1 MNPGLCHSLPL
12 CTACVVS
19 QLAHSVTPPPL
30 AGPTSGPLLQSSDA
44 FTKLRIRL
52 SVSAATADDAPL
64 RLLFAGADRGVAS
77 ALADALGARIALQVV
92 GASDEALAWVR
103 REAFDA
109 VLVQPRLAQGSGNA
123 LLGVLKREAPKLVRC
138 LVLDDGRDAPG
149 LAALENM
156 HRLLYQPL
164 DAEGLLASLKAL
176 LALRRRLESPGL
188 ADAIGRI
195 GRLPPPPALSLDLM
209 RRTEDLDVAARD
221 VAALV
226 ESDPTLA
233 AKVLRLCNSAMYS
246 GGRRIDDIHSAVV
259 WLGNLS
265 LRRLVMAGEIFGA
278 ARPKAEPE
286 ALDRLRDTSLR
297 ASRLAA
303 RLLPGPRADLAATAA
318 LLAGV
323 GRLLP
328 QVRVP
333 WAPKPG
339 DDPEWPTY
347 AEAGAYLLA
356 LWGLPETL
364 VEAVAQHAA
373 PAAVAE
379 SGLGVVGACHVAW
392 ALLDEVPL
400 DEAWIEARGLAGE
413 REAWQAL
420 AAELRGEA

>member
-1 MNPGLCHSLPL
+1 
-12 CTACVVS
+12 
-19 QLAHSVTPPPL
+19 
-30 AGPTSGPLLQSSDA
+30 
-44 FTKLRIRL
+44 L
-52 SVSAATADDAPL
+52 SAPAATDDDVPL
-64 RLLFAGADRGVAS
+64 RLLFAGADDGVGT
-77 ALADALGARIALQVV
+77 ALADALGGRLIVRTAL
-92 GASDEALAWVR
+92 ASDDALALVR
-103 REAFDA
+103 HETFDA

-123 LLGVLKREAPKLVRC
+123 LLGTLKRESPTLVRC
-138 LVLDDGRDAPG
+138 LLLDDGRDAPG
-149 LAALENM
+149 LAALENL

-164 DAEGLLASLKAL
+164 DAEALLAGLRSL
-176 LALRRRLESPGL
+176 LALRRRLQSPHL
-188 ADAIGRI
+188 AEAIGRV

-226 ESDPTLA
+226 EGDPTLA

-259 WLGNLS
+259 WLGNLT

-278 ARPKAEPE
+278 ARKSAEPD
-286 ALDRLRDTSLR
+286 ALDHLRETSLR

-333 WAPKPG
+333 WAEPPP
-339 DDPEWPTY
+339 DSDAWPTY

-356 LWGLPETL
+356 LWGLPESL
-364 VEAVAQHAA
+364 VEAVAQH
-373 PAAVAE
+373 PTPGAVAE
-379 SGLGVVGACHVAW
+379 RGLGVVGACHVAW
-392 ALLDEVPL
+392 ALLGEVPL
-400 DEAWIEARGLAGE
+400 DEAWVEARGLAGE
-413 REAWQAL
+413 RDAWRAL
-420 AAELRGEA
+420 AAELPGEA

>member
-1 MNPGLCHSLPL
+1 MSAL
-12 CTACVVS
+12 
-19 QLAHSVTPPPL
+19 
-30 AGPTSGPLLQSSDA
+30 
-44 FTKLRIRL
+44 
-52 SVSAATADDAPL
+52 AATPDDAPL
-64 RLLFAGADRGVAS
+64 RLLFAGADDSVA
-77 ALADALGARIALQVV
+77 ADLAEALGDRVV
-92 GASDEALAWVR
+92 LKVAGASDEALALVR
-103 REAFDA
+103 REPFDA

-123 LLGVLKREAPKLVRC
+123 LLGVLKRESPKVVRC

-149 LAALENM
+149 LAALENL

-164 DAEGLLASLKAL
+164 DAEALLAGLKSL
-176 LALRRRLESPGL
+176 LALRRRLESPRL
-188 ADAIGRI
+188 AEAIGRI

-209 RRTEDLDVAARD
+209 RRTEDLEVAARD

-303 RLLPGPRADLAATAA
+303 RLLPGAQADLAATAA

-328 QVRVP
+328 QVRIP
-333 WAPKPG
+333 WAPQPG
-339 DDPEWPTY
+339 ESDDWPTY

-364 VEAVAQHAA
+364 VEVVAQHPA
-373 PAAVAE
+373 PATAAE
-379 SGLGVVGACHVAW
+379 HGLGVVGACHVAW
-392 ALLDEVPL
+392 AMLGELPL
-400 DEAWIEARGLAGE
+400 DEAWVEAQGLADQ
-413 REAWQAL
+413 REAWQAM
-420 AAELRGEA
+420 AAELRGEG

>member
-1 MNPGLCHSLPL
+1 M
-12 CTACVVS
+12 
-19 QLAHSVTPPPL
+19 
-30 AGPTSGPLLQSSDA
+30 
-44 FTKLRIRL
+44 
-52 SVSAATADDAPL
+52 PL
-64 RLLFAGADRGVAS
+64 RLLFAGADEGVAA
-77 ALADALGARIALQVV
+77 ALAAALGGRIALQVV
-92 GASDEALAWVR
+92 AASDEALALVR
-103 REAFDA
+103 RDAFDA
-109 VLVQPRLAQGSGNA
+109 VIVQPRLAQGSGNA
-123 LLGVLKREAPKLVRC
+123 LLGVLKRESPKLVRC
-138 LVLDDGRDAPG
+138 LLLDDGRDAPG
-149 LAALENM
+149 LAALENL

-164 DAEGLLASLKAL
+164 DAEALLAGLGSL
-176 LALRRRLESPGL
+176 LALRRRLESPRL
-188 ADAIGRI
+188 AEAIGRI

-221 VAALV
+221 VATLV

-278 ARPKAEPE
+278 ARPRAEPE
-286 ALDRLRDTSLR
+286 ALDALRETSLR

-333 WAPKPG
+333 WAPQPG
-339 DDPEWPTY
+339 DDPDWPSY

-356 LWGLPETL
+356 LWGLPESL
-364 VEAVAQHAA
+364 VEAVAQHPT

-379 SGLGVVGACHVAW
+379 HGLGVVGACHVAW
-392 ALLDEVPL
+392 SLLGEVPL
-400 DEAWIEARGLAGE
+400 DEAWIEAQGLAGE
-413 REAWQAL
+413 RPVWQAL
-420 AAELRGEA
+420 AAERRSDG

>member
-1 MNPGLCHSLPL
+1 M
-12 CTACVVS
+12 A
-19 QLAHSVTPPPL
+19 SVTVQ
-30 AGPTSGPLLQSSDA
+30 T
-44 FTKLRIRL
+44 RL
-52 SVSAATADDAPL
+52 SEPHSRLSAPAATPDDAPL
-64 RLLFAGADRGVAS
+64 RLLFAGADVSVAA
-77 ALADALGARIALQVV
+77 ALVEALGDRIVLQVA
-92 GASDEALAWVR
+92 GASDEALALVR
-103 REAFDA
+103 REAFEA
-109 VLVQPRLAQGSGNA
+109 VLVQPRLGQGSGNA

-149 LAALENM
+149 LAALENL
-156 HRLLYQPL
+156 HRILYQPL
-164 DAEGLLASLKAL
+164 DAEALLSGLKSL
-176 LALRRRLESPGL
+176 LALRRRLESPLL
-188 ADAIGRI
+188 AEAIGRI

-246 GGRRIDDIHSAVV
+246 GGRRIDNVHSAVV

-278 ARPKAEPE
+278 TRPKAEPE

-303 RLLPGPRADLAATAA
+303 RLLPGPQSDLAATAA

-333 WAPKPG
+333 WAPQPG
-339 DDPEWPTY
+339 EAADWPTY

-364 VEAVAQHAA
+364 VEAVAQHAT
-373 PAAVAE
+373 PMGAAE
-379 SGLGVVGACHVAW
+379 HGLGVVGASHVAW
-392 ALLDEVPL
+392 ALLGEVPL
-400 DEAWIEARGLAGE
+400 DEAWVEAQGLADQRDG
-413 REAWQAL
+413 WQAL
-420 AAELRGEA
+420 GAELRGEG

>member
-1 MNPGLCHSLPL
+1 
-12 CTACVVS
+12 
-19 QLAHSVTPPPL
+19 
-30 AGPTSGPLLQSSDA
+30 
-44 FTKLRIRL
+44 L
-52 SVSAATADDAPL
+52 SAPAATSDDAPL
-64 RLLFAGADRGVAS
+64 RLLFAGADESVAA
-77 ALADALGARIALQVV
+77 ALVTALGDRLVLKVV
-92 GASDEALAWVR
+92 GASDDALALVR
-103 REAFDA
+103 REPFDA

-138 LVLDDGRDAPG
+138 LVLDDGRDAPA
-149 LAALENM
+149 LAALENL

-164 DAEGLLASLKAL
+164 DAEALLAGLKSL
-176 LALRRRLESPGL
+176 LALRSRLESPRL
-188 ADAIGRI
+188 AEAIGRI

-278 ARPKAEPE
+278 TRPKAEPE
-286 ALDRLRDTSLR
+286 TLDRLRETSLR

-318 LLAGV
+318 LLGGV

-333 WAPKPG
+333 WAPQPG
-339 DDPEWPTY
+339 DDPAWPTY

-364 VEAVAQHAA
+364 VEAVAQHPT
-373 PAAVAE
+373 PAAVADP
-379 SGLGVVGACHVAW
+379 GLGVVGACHVAW
-392 ALLDEVPL
+392 ALLGEVPL
-400 DEAWIEARGLAGE
+400 DEAWVAAQGLAGE

-420 AAELRGEA
+420 AAELRSEG

>member
-1 MNPGLCHSLPL
+1 MSAP
-12 CTACVVS
+12 
-19 QLAHSVTPPPL
+19 
-30 AGPTSGPLLQSSDA
+30 
-44 FTKLRIRL
+44 
-52 SVSAATADDAPL
+52 AATSDDAPL
-64 RLLFAGADRGVAS
+64 RLLFAGADGGLAA
-77 ALADALGARIALQVV
+77 ALSDALGPRATVQVV
-92 GASDEALAWVR
+92 GASDEALALVR

-123 LLGVLKREAPKLVRC
+123 LLGVLKREAPRLVRC

-149 LAALENM
+149 LAALENL

-164 DAEGLLASLKAL
+164 DAEALLAGLKSL
-176 LALRRRLESPGL
+176 LALRRRLESPL
-188 ADAIGRI
+188 LVEAIGRI
-195 GRLPPPPALSLDLM
+195 GRLPPPPSLSLDLM

-221 VAALV
+221 VATLV

-286 ALDRLRDTSLR
+286 ALDHLRETSLR

-333 WAPKPG
+333 WAPQPG
-339 DDPEWPTY
+339 DEADWPTY

-364 VEAVAQHAA
+364 VEAVAQHPT

-379 SGLGVVGACHVAW
+379 HGLGVVGACHVAW
-392 ALLDEVPL
+392 ALLGELPL
-400 DEAWIEARGLAGE
+400 DEAWVEARGLAAE
-413 REAWQAL
+413 REAWRAL
-420 AAELRGEA
+420 AVELRGEG

>member
-1 MNPGLCHSLPL
+1 MSAPAANP
-12 CTACVVS
+12 
-19 QLAHSVTPPPL
+19 
-30 AGPTSGPLLQSSDA
+30 
-44 FTKLRIRL
+44 
-52 SVSAATADDAPL
+52 DDAPL
-64 RLLFAGADRGVAS
+64 RLLFAGADTSVAA
-77 ALADALGARIALQVV
+77 ALVEALGDRIVLQVA
-92 GASDEALAWVR
+92 GASDEALALVR
-103 REAFDA
+103 GETFEA

-149 LAALENM
+149 LAALENL

-164 DAEGLLASLKAL
+164 DAEALLLGLKSL
-176 LALRRRLESPGL
+176 LALRRRLESPLL
-188 ADAIGRI
+188 AEAIGRI

-278 ARPKAEPE
+278 TRPKAEPE

-333 WAPKPG
+333 WAPQPG
-339 DDPEWPTY
+339 EAADWPNY

-364 VEAVAQHAA
+364 VEAVAQHTTPMAA
-373 PAAVAE
+373 AE
-379 SGLGVVGACHVAW
+379 HGLGVVGASHLAW
-392 ALLDEVPL
+392 ALLGEVPL
-400 DEAWIEARGLAGE
+400 DEAWVEAQGLADQRDG
-413 REAWQAL
+413 WQAL
-420 AAELRGEA
+420 GAELRGEG

>member
-1 MNPGLCHSLPL
+1 M
-12 CTACVVS
+12 
-19 QLAHSVTPPPL
+19 
-30 AGPTSGPLLQSSDA
+30 SDP
-44 FTKLRIRL
+44 
-52 SVSAATADDAPL
+52 AATPDDAPL
-64 RLLFAGADRGVAS
+64 RLLYAGADRGVAV
-77 ALADALGARIALQVV
+77 ALAQALGPRIVLAVVDAAEDALAL
-92 GASDEALAWVR
+92 VR

-149 LAALENM
+149 LAALDNL
-156 HRLLYQPL
+156 HRLLYQPI
-164 DAEGLLASLKAL
+164 DADALLAGLKSL
-176 LALRRRLESPGL
+176 LALRRRLESPRL
-188 ADAIGRI
+188 AEAIGRI

-209 RRTEDLDVAARD
+209 RRTEDLEVAARD
-221 VAALV
+221 VATLV

-286 ALDRLRDTSLR
+286 ALDRLRETSLR

-333 WAPKPG
+333 WARQEG
-339 DDPEWPTY
+339 DAADWPTY

-364 VEAVAQHAA
+364 VEAVAQHPT
-373 PAAVAE
+373 PAAIAE
-379 SGLGVVGACHVAW
+379 HGLGVVGACHVAW
-392 ALLDEVPL
+392 ALLGEVPL
-400 DEAWIEARGLAGE
+400 DEAWLEARGLVAE
-413 REAWQAL
+413 LEAWRAL
-420 AAELRGEA
+420 AVELPGEG

>member
-1 MNPGLCHSLPL
+1 MSAP
-12 CTACVVS
+12 
-19 QLAHSVTPPPL
+19 
-30 AGPTSGPLLQSSDA
+30 
-44 FTKLRIRL
+44 
-52 SVSAATADDAPL
+52 AATLDDAPL
-64 RLLFAGADRGVAS
+64 RLLFAGADAAVAA
-77 ALADALGARIALQVV
+77 ALVAALGERIVLKEV
-92 GASDEALAWVR
+92 GAIDEALALVR
-103 REAFDA
+103 SEPFDA

-123 LLGVLKREAPKLVRC
+123 LLGVLKREAPNLVRC

-149 LAALENM
+149 LAALENL

-164 DAEGLLASLKAL
+164 DAEALLAGLKSL
-176 LALRRRLESPGL
+176 LALRRRLESPSL
-188 ADAIGRI
+188 AEAIGRV

-278 ARPKAEPE
+278 TRPKVESE

-328 QVRVP
+328 EVRVP
-333 WAPKPG
+333 WAPQPG
-339 DDPEWPTY
+339 EAADWPTY

-364 VEAVAQHAA
+364 VEAVAQHPT

-379 SGLGVVGACHVAW
+379 HGLSVVGACHVAW
-392 ALLDEVPL
+392 ALLGELPL
-400 DEAWIEARGLAGE
+400 DEAWIDARGLGGE

-420 AAELRGEA
+420 ATELRREA

>member
-1 MNPGLCHSLPL
+1 MSAL
-12 CTACVVS
+12 
-19 QLAHSVTPPPL
+19 
-30 AGPTSGPLLQSSDA
+30 
-44 FTKLRIRL
+44 
-52 SVSAATADDAPL
+52 AATSDDAPL
-64 RLLFAGADRGVAS
+64 RLLFAGADEGVAA
-77 ALADALGARIALQVV
+77 ALVETLGDRIVLQVV
-92 GASDEALAWVR
+92 GASDDALALVR
-103 REAFDA
+103 RQAFDA

-123 LLGVLKREAPKLVRC
+123 LLGVLKRDFPKLVRC

-149 LAALENM
+149 LAALENL

-164 DAEGLLASLKAL
+164 DAEALLAGLKSL
-176 LALRRRLESPGL
+176 LALRRRLESPLL
-188 ADAIGRI
+188 AEAIGRI

-209 RRTEDLDVAARD
+209 RRTEELDVAARD
-221 VAALV
+221 VSALV

-278 ARPKAEPE
+278 TRPKAEPE
-286 ALDRLRDTSLR
+286 ALDRLRETSLR

-333 WAPKPG
+333 WAPQEG
-339 DDPEWPTY
+339 EGADWPTY

-364 VEAVAQHAA
+364 IEAVAQHPTPAEAA
-373 PAAVAE
+373 E
-379 SGLGVVGACHVAW
+379 HGLGVVGACHVAW
-392 ALLDEVPL
+392 ALVGDVPL
-400 DEAWIEARGLAGE
+400 DEAWVEARGLAGE
-413 REAWQAL
+413 REAWPSL
-420 AAELRGEA
+420 AAELRSED

>member
-1 MNPGLCHSLPL
+1 
-12 CTACVVS
+12 
-19 QLAHSVTPPPL
+19 
-30 AGPTSGPLLQSSDA
+30 
-44 FTKLRIRL
+44 L
-52 SVSAATADDAPL
+52 SAPAATPEDAPL
-64 RLLFAGADRGVAS
+64 RLLFAGADHGVAA
-77 ALADALGARIALQVV
+77 ALVEALGDRVVVQVA
-92 GASDEALAWVR
+92 GASDEALACVR

-123 LLGVLKREAPKLVRC
+123 LLGVLKRDAPKLVRC

-149 LAALENM
+149 LAALENL

-164 DAEGLLASLKAL
+164 DAEALLAGLQSLI
-176 LALRRRLESPGL
+176 ALRRRLESPRL
-188 ADAIGRI
+188 AEAIGRI

-278 ARPKAEPE
+278 TRPKAEPE
-286 ALDRLRDTSLR
+286 AVDRLRDTSLR

-303 RLLPGPRADLAATAA
+303 RLLPGPRADLAATAG

-333 WAPKPG
+333 WAPQPGEG
-339 DDPEWPTY
+339 DDWPTY

-364 VEAVAQHAA
+364 VEAVAQH
-373 PAAVAE
+373 PTPSAVAE
-379 SGLGVVGACHVAW
+379 HGLGVVGACHVAW
-392 ALLDEVPL
+392 ALLGEVPL
-400 DEAWIEARGLAGE
+400 DEAWVEVQGLGGQ
-413 REAWQAL
+413 RDAWNAL
-420 AAELRGEA
+420 AAELRGEG

>member
-1 MNPGLCHSLPL
+1 LSAPV
-12 CTACVVS
+12 A
-19 QLAHSVTPPPL
+19 TP
-30 AGPTSGPLLQSSDA
+30 
-44 FTKLRIRL
+44 
-52 SVSAATADDAPL
+52 DDAPL
-64 RLLFAGADRGVAS
+64 RLLFAGADVSVAA
-77 ALADALGARIALQVV
+77 ALVEALGDRIILQVA
-92 GASDEALAWVR
+92 GASDEALALVR
-103 REAFDA
+103 GETFEA

-149 LAALENM
+149 LAALENL

-164 DAEGLLASLKAL
+164 DAEALLLGLKSL
-176 LALRRRLESPGL
+176 LALRRRLESPLL
-188 ADAIGRI
+188 AEAIGRI

-278 ARPKAEPE
+278 TRPKAEPE

-303 RLLPGPRADLAATAA
+303 RLLPGPRADLVATAA

-333 WAPKPG
+333 WAPQPG
-339 DDPEWPTY
+339 EDADWPTY

-364 VEAVAQHAA
+364 VEAVAQHAT
-373 PAAVAE
+373 PTAAAE
-379 SGLGVVGACHVAW
+379 HGLGVVGASHVAW
-392 ALLDEVPL
+392 ALLGEVPL
-400 DEAWIEARGLAGE
+400 DEAWVEAQGLADQRDG
-413 REAWQAL
+413 WQAL
-420 AAELRGEA
+420 GAELRGEG

>member
-1 MNPGLCHSLPL
+1 M
-12 CTACVVS
+12 
-19 QLAHSVTPPPL
+19 
-30 AGPTSGPLLQSSDA
+30 
-44 FTKLRIRL
+44 
-52 SVSAATADDAPL
+52 
-64 RLLFAGADRGVAS
+64 RLLFAGADGAVAT
-77 ALADALGARIALQVV
+77 ALLAALGDRIVLKAV
-92 GASDEALAWVR
+92 GSSEEALALVR
-103 REAFDA
+103 GASFDA

-149 LAALENM
+149 LAALENL

-164 DAEGLLASLKAL
+164 DAEALLAGLRSL
-176 LALRRRLESPGL
+176 LALRRRLESPRL
-188 ADAIGRI
+188 AEAIGRV

-278 ARPKAEPE
+278 TRPKAEPE

-333 WAPKPG
+333 WAPQPG
-339 DDPEWPTY
+339 EAADWPTY

-364 VEAVAQHAA
+364 VEAVAQHPT

-379 SGLGVVGACHVAW
+379 HGLGVVGACHVAW
-392 ALLDEVPL
+392 ALLGEMPL
-400 DEAWIEARGLAGE
+400 DEAWIASRGLDAE
-413 REAWQAL
+413 REVWQAL
-420 AAELRGEA
+420 ATEFRGEA